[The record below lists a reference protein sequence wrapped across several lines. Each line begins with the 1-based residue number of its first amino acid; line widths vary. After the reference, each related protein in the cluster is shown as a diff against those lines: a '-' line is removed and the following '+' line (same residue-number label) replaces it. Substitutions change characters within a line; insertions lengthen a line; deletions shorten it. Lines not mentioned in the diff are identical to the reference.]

1 MRLSGY
7 SIKIQYRTQGR
18 YCSSSPLLARPDG
31 EISASC
37 PLEKSPVAWKAR
49 QSKHDRGQPE
59 ISLIA
64 IIDLPRVVS
73 TDTLRIVMNLA
84 CAEPDKGWGQRPCE
98 GIAPSICSCV
108 SGRTVAA
115 RRARPGPGAAWK
127 GSNVADR
134 IAHLHWRKSSYGG
147 QRCCWSGPRSS
158 SNARRQ
164 SSLPATASQT
174 TVSAAISL
182 DHRRY
187 HLAGLGPVDVLVG
200 VSDDPFTAL
209 RVKDG

>member
-108 SGRTVAA
+108 W
-115 RRARPGPGAAWK
+115 RRAAPARDRARHGRGQTSLIALLTSIGGKVPTGANAVVGRDLGAVQMQEDKVHCQRRHRKRP
-127 GSNVADR
+127 SR
-134 IAHLHWRKSSYGG
+134 
-147 QRCCWSGPRSS
+147 
-158 SNARRQ
+158 
-164 SSLPATASQT
+164 
-174 TVSAAISL
+174 
-182 DHRRY
+182 RRY
-187 HLAGLGPVDVLVG
+187 LWIIVV
-200 VSDDPFTAL
+200 TIL
-209 RVKDG
+209 RVLDLLMSWWE